1 MSEPAR
7 TYSCLLVDDE
17 VLAQD
22 LLEMHIARIPQLHV
36 VGRCQTAAEALNEL
50 RAMPNGRQARPI
62 DLLFLDIHMPG
73 ITGLE
78 FLRSLTRPPLTIM
91 TTAYAEHAID
101 GFELDVVDYLLKPV
115 TFDRFLKAANKA
127 LHLLDGST
135 AASTSA
141 ADDRGRSILVK
152 VDHKEVKVEL
162 DRILFVEAMEKYV
175 KIHLP
180 EGKLVTLLS
189 LSRMEEILP
198 PARFLRV
205 HKSYIINVEKV
216 EAIAGN
222 EAMVGGKA
230 VPIARQQKEVLR
242 RLMGGV

>member
-1 MSEPAR
+1 MSDPAR
-7 TYSCLLVDDE
+7 IFNCLLVDDE

-22 LLEMHIARIPQLHV
+22 LLAMHIAQMPQLRV
-36 VGRCQTAAEALNEL
+36 LGRCQTAAEAMNEL
-50 RAMPNGRQARPI
+50 RQQPV

-78 FLRSLTRPPLTIM
+78 LLRSLARPPLTIL
-91 TTAYAEHAID
+91 TTAYAQHAIY
-101 GFELDVVDYLLKPV
+101 GFDLDVVDYLLKPV

-127 LHLLDGST
+127 LRLLDDT
-135 AASTSA
+135 AVPSPTP
-141 ADDRGRSILVK
+141 ADVRGRSILVK
-152 VDHKEVKVEL
+152 VDYKEVKVEL
-162 DRILFVEAMEKYV
+162 DRILYVEAMEKYV

-198 PARFLRV
+198 PGRFFRV
-205 HKSYIINVEKV
+205 HKSYIINMEKV

-230 VPIARQQKEVLR
+230 VPIARQRKEVLR
-242 RLMGGV
+242 RMMGGC

>member
-7 TYSCLLVDDE
+7 TFSCLLVDDE

-22 LLEMHIARIPQLHV
+22 LLAMHIARIPQLLV
-36 VGRCQTAAEALNEL
+36 VGRCQTAAEAMNEL
-50 RAMPNGRQARPI
+50 RTQKV

-73 ITGLE
+73 ITGLD
-78 FLRSLTRPPLTIM
+78 FLRSLSRPPFTIM
-91 TTAYAEHAID
+91 TTAYAEHAVD

-115 TFDRFLKAANKA
+115 TFERFLKAANKA
-127 LHLLDGST
+127 LRLLDDPG
-135 AASTSA
+135 AIIPTSEDA
-141 ADDRGRSILVK
+141 RGRSLLVK

-180 EGKLVTLLS
+180 EGKHVTLLS
-189 LSRMEEILP
+189 LARMEEILP
-198 PARFLRV
+198 PSRFFRV

-222 EAMVGGKA
+222 EAIIGGKA

-242 RLMGGV
+242 RMMGGQG

>member
-1 MSEPAR
+1 MSDAAS
-7 TYSCLLVDDE
+7 TFNCLLVDDE

-22 LLEMHIARIPQLHV
+22 LLAMHIARIPQLRV
-36 VGRCQTAAEALNEL
+36 VGCCQTAAEALNEL
-50 RAMPNGRQARPI
+50 RTRQV

-78 FLRSLTRPPLTIM
+78 FLRTLTQPPLTIL

-115 TFDRFLKAANKA
+115 TFERFQKATNKA
-127 LHLLDGST
+127 IRLLDDT
-135 AASTSA
+135 AVIIPTP
-141 ADDRGRSILVK
+141 ADARGRTLLVK
-152 VDHKEVKVEL
+152 VDHREVKVEL

-189 LSRMEEILP
+189 LARMEELLP
-198 PARFLRV
+198 PTRFLRI

-216 EAIAGN
+216 EAIAGY
-222 EAMVGGKA
+222 EAIIGGKA

-242 RLMGGV
+242 RMM